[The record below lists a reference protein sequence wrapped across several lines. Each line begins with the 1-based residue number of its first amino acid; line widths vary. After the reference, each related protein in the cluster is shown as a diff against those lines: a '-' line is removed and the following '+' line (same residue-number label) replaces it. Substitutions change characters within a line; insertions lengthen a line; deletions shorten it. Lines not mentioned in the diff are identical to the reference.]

1 MRQHFARILL
11 ATVAFGAL
19 SAPVVVEAQSVI
31 VLGLRSAEGD
41 DEFANN
47 LSGALRN
54 AASRVNGWEL
64 NTREVSLAQMAL
76 AHGCD
81 ASDIGCIQQIGDT
94 LGVRQVIY
102 GTVRRSSTRSDYDYV
117 LSLFMFDTEAGSI
130 SAQLTDT
137 IPKVQSDIDDL
148 RGKADDYITRF
159 SGAERTGTIRIQVN
173 LAAAEVIVDGESLG
187 MTTGGAFETTVAVGP
202 HQIEV
207 RAEGHSTFR
216 GSVSVVAD
224 DVAEVEVELVEGDES
239 EIIVGPEDGT
249 TGPSASSG
257 GGLNWP
263 AIISFAFAGV
273 GAALTITSWIVLDG
287 ISGNQEFQD
296 DRAQVGQ
303 LIAASMPGAS
313 KEEIEAIDACQY
325 MRDNNSGGEW
335 TTSIG
340 KCDDGD
346 LWTALQ
352 YVFIGVTGVALAAGI
367 VFLVIG
373 GDDEE
378 APSSTV
384 SILPSIGPGRGSVTA
399 RVTF

>member
-1 MRQHFARILL
+1 MRQHLARILL
-11 ATVAFGAL
+11 ATVAFAAL

-31 VLGLRSAEGD
+31 ILGLRSAEGD

-94 LGVRQVIY
+94 LGVRLVLY

-159 SGAERTGTIRIQVN
+159 SGAERTGLIRIQVN
-173 LAAAEVIVDGESLG
+173 LAAAEVVLDGESLG
-187 MTTGGAFETTVAVGP
+187 MTTGGAFETTVPVGQ

-207 RAEGHSTFR
+207 RAEGHNTFR

-224 DVAEVEVELVEGDES
+224 ETATVEVELVEGDES
-239 EIIVGPEDGT
+239 EIIVGPENGGGGST
-249 TGPSASSG
+249 VSSG
-257 GGLNWP
+257 GGPNWP
-263 AIISFAFAGV
+263 AIISFAVAGI
-273 GAALTITSWIVLDG
+273 GAALTITSWIVLDS
-287 ISGNQEFQD
+287 ISGDESLQAA
-296 DRAQVGQ
+296 RTQVGQ
-303 LIAASMPGAS
+303 QLQDMTPPPSD
-313 KEEIEAIDACQY
+313 IESIDACQY
-325 MRDNNSGGEW
+325 MRDNPSAGDW
-335 TTSIG
+335 DAAVS

-346 LWTALQ
+346 MWTALQ
-352 YVFIGVTGVALAAGI
+352 YVFIGLTGVALATGI
-367 VFLVIG
+367 VLLVVG

-378 APSSTV
+378 SSTV
-384 SILPSIGPGRGSVTA
+384 SLLPSIGPNRGSMTA